1 MTSAFGTAV
10 KTWRGRLSVA
20 DTGLPATA
28 RRRAVGLRREELASL
43 AGLSVDYVVRLE
55 QGRARNPSPQVVA
68 ALARA
73 LQLTDAER
81 DHLYRT
87 AGLLP
92 PAAGDVGT
100 HIPPGVARIAAR
112 LGDVPLAVFSADW
125 TLLTWTPLWA
135 ALLGDPAA
143 VTPEQRNLL
152 RVLFTPGGSPAWPR
166 VTADGVSDAL
176 PAALVADLRAT
187 AAAHPNDRQLAA
199 LIDSLHAGSRE
210 FAALWDSGAVAAH
223 TSERKTVAHPVV
235 GPVTL
240 DCDVLTA
247 HGCDLRI
254 VVYTAP
260 AGSPDADKLDLLRVT
275 GVSRSTTATVGT
287 SRLRHADSG

>member
-1 MTSAFGTAV
+1 MTSAFGAAV

-28 RRRAVGLRREELASL
+28 RRRAAGLRREELASL

-55 QGRARNPSPQVVA
+55 QGRARHPSPQVVA

-92 PAAGDVGT
+92 PAAGHVGT
-100 HIPPGVARIAAR
+100 HIPPGVARVAAR

-135 ALLGDPAA
+135 SLFGDPAA
-143 VTPEQRNLL
+143 VPPEERNLL
-152 RVLFTPGGSPAWPR
+152 RVLFTPGESPAWPR
-166 VTADGVSDAL
+166 VTPAGVSEAL
-176 PAALVADLRAT
+176 PAAFVADLRAT
-187 AAAHPNDRQLAA
+187 AAAYPNDRRLAA
-199 LIDSLHAGSRE
+199 LIASLHTASQE

-223 TSERKTVAHPVV
+223 ASERKTIAHPVV

-275 GVSRSTTATVGT
+275 GVSC
-287 SRLRHADSG
+287 

>member
-1 MTSAFGTAV
+1 VTSAFGAAV
-10 KTWRGRLSVA
+10 KAWRDRLSFA

-28 RRRAVGLRREELASL
+28 RRRATGLRREELASL

-73 LQLTDAER
+73 LQLNGAER

-92 PAAGDVGT
+92 PAAGNVST
-100 HIPPGVARIAAR
+100 HIPPCVARIAAR

-135 ALLGDPAA
+135 SLLGDPAA
-143 VTPEQRNLL
+143 VTPDERNLL
-152 RVLFTPGGSPAWPR
+152 RVLFTPGASLAWPR
-166 VTADGVSDAL
+166 VTTDGVSETL
-176 PAALVADLRAT
+176 PAALVADLRTT
-187 AAAHPNDRQLAA
+187 AAAHPDDRRLAE
-199 LIDSLHAGSRE
+199 LIASLRTASRE
-210 FAALWDSGAVAAH
+210 FAARWDSGAVAAH
-223 TSERKTVAHPVV
+223 ESERKTIAHPVV

-247 HGCDLRI
+247 HGSDLRI

-260 AGSPDADKLDLLRVT
+260 AGSQDADKLDLLRVT
-275 GVSRSTTATVGT
+275 GAIPIN
-287 SRLRHADSG
+287 D

>member
-1 MTSAFGTAV
+1 MTSAFGAAV
-10 KTWRGRLSVA
+10 RAWRDRLSAA
-20 DTGLPATA
+20 DTGLPTTA
-28 RRRAVGLRREELASL
+28 RRRAAGLRREELASL

-55 QGRARNPSPQVVA
+55 QGHARNPSAHVVA

-73 LQLTDAER
+73 LQLDNAER

-92 PAAGDVGT
+92 PAAGDVST
-100 HIPPGVARIAAR
+100 HIPPGVARIVAR

-135 ALLGDPAA
+135 SLFGDPAVVA
-143 VTPEQRNLL
+143 PEERNLL
-152 RVLFTPGGSPAWPR
+152 RVLFLPGASPAWRR
-166 VTADGVSDAL
+166 VAPDGVSAAL
-176 PAALVADLRAT
+176 PAALVADLRTT
-187 AAAHPNDRQLAA
+187 AAAHPHDRRLAA
-199 LIDSLHAGSRE
+199 LVAALHSASRD

-223 TSERKTVAHPVV
+223 ESERKTVAHPAV

-247 HGCDLRI
+247 HGSDLRV

-275 GVSRSTTATVGT
+275 GATAINDQGTALRRRTVG
-287 SRLRHADSG
+287 

>member
-1 MTSAFGTAV
+1 MTSAFGAAV
-10 KTWRGRLSVA
+10 RVWRDRLSVA

-28 RRRAVGLRREELASL
+28 RRRAAGLRREELASL

-55 QGRARNPSPQVVA
+55 QGRALNPSPQVVA

-73 LQLTDAER
+73 LQLNAAER
-81 DHLYRT
+81 DHLYCT

-92 PAAGDVGT
+92 PAAGEVSV

-135 ALLGDPAA
+135 SLLGDPASVA
-143 VTPEQRNLL
+143 PHERNLL
-152 RVLFTPGGSPAWPR
+152 RVLFTPGASPAWPR
-166 VTADGVSDAL
+166 VTSDGVSATL
-176 PAALVADLRAT
+176 PAALVADLRTT
-187 AAAHPNDRQLAA
+187 AAAHPHDRRLAA
-199 LIDSLHAGSRE
+199 LVTSLYATSPE
-210 FAALWDSGAVAAH
+210 FAAHWDSGAVATH
-223 TSERKTVAHPVV
+223 ESDRKTITHPVV

-247 HGCDLRI
+247 HGSDLRI

-260 AGSPDADKLDLLRVT
+260 AGSSAADKLDLLRVT
-275 GVSRSTTATVGT
+275 GVTPV
-287 SRLRHADSG
+287 DD